1 MGSFCRAANQSGG
14 VGQRS
19 GTLAP
24 WSAFAANV
32 MPYLTRDRR
41 RTGARRA
48 AERLSSGKS
57 CRRNQRTLRMWI
69 TAASFCPGV
78 IRWAASSPLNRSF
91 VAERLCRQNTRSG
104 GRRIERRQQ
113 RDSNRH
119 CGDNQA
125 IQRPGRKGQRV
136 ERVDL
141 SREMDEVVVPAG
153 P

>member
-1 MGSFCRAANQSGG
+1 MGAFCRAANQSGG

-24 WSAFAANV
+24 WSVFAVNV

-41 RTGARRA
+41 RTGARPA
-48 AERLSSGKS
+48 AERLSSGRS
-57 CRRNQRTLRMWI
+57 CRRSQRTFRISI

-91 VAERLCRQNTRSG
+91 VAKSLSRQNARSG
-104 GRRIERRQQ
+104 GRRIQRRQQ
-113 RDSNRH
+113 RDSDGH
-119 CGDNQA
+119 GGDDQP
-125 IQRPGRKGQRV
+125 IQRPRRKGQRV
-136 ERVDL
+136 DGVHL
-141 SREMDEVVVPAG
+141 SREMNEVVMSTG